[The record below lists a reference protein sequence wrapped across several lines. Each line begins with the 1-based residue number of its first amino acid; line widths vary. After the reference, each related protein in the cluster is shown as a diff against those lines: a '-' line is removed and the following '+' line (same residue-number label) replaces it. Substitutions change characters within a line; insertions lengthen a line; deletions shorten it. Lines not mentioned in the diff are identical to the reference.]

1 MDFLIVTGLSGA
13 GKSRALGA
21 LEDIGYFCVDNLPP
35 TLIPK
40 FAELARQSHG
50 QIDRVAVITDLRG
63 GSLFEG
69 LFESL
74 DEIRRQGLE
83 YRVLFLEAS
92 EEVLLN
98 RYRQTRRRHPL
109 ACGAASLETVI
120 EEERRRLLP
129 ARERADYIID
139 TSLLSPAQL
148 KERIAA
154 LFAEDASKVLLV
166 GCMSFGFKYGAPTE
180 CDLVFD
186 LRCMP
191 NPYWI
196 PELRTLSGLDG
207 PVRSYV
213 LEQPQA
219 QGFLIRLRGLLDY
232 LLPLYNEEGKS
243 QLVIGFGCTGGRHR
257 SVVFTE
263 EIARH
268 LREAGYCV
276 SVSHRDI
283 DR

>member
-40 FAELARQSHG
+40 FAELAKQSNG

-63 GSLFEG
+63 GAMFEG

-83 YRVLFLEAS
+83 YRILFLEAS
-92 EEVLLN
+92 DEVLLN

-109 ACGAASLETVI
+109 AAGAASLEAMVA
-120 EEERRRLLP
+120 EERRLLLP
-129 ARERADYIID
+129 ARERADFIID
-139 TSLLSPAQL
+139 TSMLSPAQL

-154 LFAEDASKVLLV
+154 LFTEDAARVLLV

-196 PELRTLSGLDG
+196 PELRQQSGLDE

-213 LEQPQA
+213 LDKPQA
-219 QGFLIRLRGLLDY
+219 QGFLTRLRDLLDY

-243 QLVIGFGCTGGRHR
+243 QLMIGFGCTGGRHR

-268 LREAGYCV
+268 LREAGYRV

>member
-1 MDFLIVTGLSGA
+1 M
-13 GKSRALGA
+13 
-21 LEDIGYFCVDNLPP
+21 
-35 TLIPK
+35 
-40 FAELARQSHG
+40 
-50 QIDRVAVITDLRG
+50 
-63 GSLFEG
+63 
-69 LFESL
+69 
-74 DEIRRQGLE
+74 
-83 YRVLFLEAS
+83 
-92 EEVLLN
+92 
-98 RYRQTRRRHPL
+98 
-109 ACGAASLETVI
+109 I

>member
-40 FAELARQSHG
+40 FAELAKQSNG

-63 GSLFEG
+63 GAMFEG

-83 YRVLFLEAS
+83 YRILFLEAS
-92 EEVLLN
+92 DEVLLN

-109 ACGAASLETVI
+109 AAGAASLEAMVA
-120 EEERRRLLP
+120 EERRLLLP
-129 ARERADYIID
+129 ARERADFIID
-139 TSLLSPAQL
+139 TSMLSPAQL

-154 LFAEDASKVLLV
+154 LFTEDAARVLLV
-166 GCMSFGFKYGAPTE
+166 GCTSFGFKYGAPTE

-196 PELRTLSGLDG
+196 PELRQQSGLDE

-219 QGFLIRLRGLLDY
+219 QGFLTRLRDLLDY

-243 QLVIGFGCTGGRHR
+243 QLMIGFGCTGGRHR

-268 LREAGYCV
+268 LREADYRV

>member
-40 FAELARQSHG
+40 FAELAKQSNG

-63 GSLFEG
+63 GAMFEG

-74 DEIRRQGLE
+74 DEIKRQGLE
-83 YRVLFLEAS
+83 YRILFLEAS
-92 EEVLLN
+92 DEVLLN

-109 ACGAASLETVI
+109 AAGAASLEAMVA
-120 EEERRRLLP
+120 EERRLLLP
-129 ARERADYIID
+129 ARERADFIID
-139 TSLLSPAQL
+139 TSMLSPAQL

-154 LFAEDASKVLLV
+154 LFTEDAARVLLV

-196 PELRTLSGLDG
+196 PELRQQSGLDE

-219 QGFLIRLRGLLDY
+219 QGFLTRLRDLLDY

-243 QLVIGFGCTGGRHR
+243 QLMIGFGCTGGRHR

-268 LREAGYCV
+268 LREAGYRV

>member
-40 FAELARQSHG
+40 FAELAKQSNG

-63 GSLFEG
+63 GAMFEG

-83 YRVLFLEAS
+83 YRILFLEAS
-92 EEVLLN
+92 DEVLLN

-109 ACGAASLETVI
+109 AAGAASLEAMVA
-120 EEERRRLLP
+120 EERRLLLP
-129 ARERADYIID
+129 ARERADFIID
-139 TSLLSPAQL
+139 TSMLSPAQL

-154 LFAEDASKVLLV
+154 LFTEDAARVLLV

-196 PELRTLSGLDG
+196 PELRQQSGLDE

-219 QGFLIRLRGLLDY
+219 QGFLTRLRDLLDY

-243 QLVIGFGCTGGRHR
+243 QLMIGFGCTGGRHR

-268 LREAGYCV
+268 LREAGYRV

>member
-21 LEDIGYFCVDNLPP
+21 LEDMGYFCVDNLPP
-35 TLIPK
+35 ALIPK
-40 FAELARQSHG
+40 FADLARQSEG

-63 GSLFEG
+63 GALFSG

-74 DEIRRQGLE
+74 DEIQRHGLE
-83 YRVLFLEAS
+83 YRMLFLEAS
-92 EEVLLN
+92 DETLLN

-109 ACGAASLETVI
+109 ASDATSLEAMITR
-120 EEERRRLLP
+120 ERSLLMP
-129 ARERADYIID
+129 ARERADFIID

-154 LFAEDASKVLLV
+154 LFTENAARILMV

-180 CDLVFD
+180 CDLIFD

-196 PELRTLSGLDG
+196 PELRDLSGLDE
-207 PVRSYV
+207 PVRRYV
-213 LEQPQA
+213 FEQPQA
-219 QGFLIRLRGLLDY
+219 QGFLTRLQDMLDY

-243 QLVIGFGCTGGRHR
+243 QLMIGFGCTGGRHR
-257 SVVFTE
+257 SVVFAE
-263 EIARH
+263 EIAR
-268 LREAGYCV
+268 LIQKNGYRV
-276 SVSHRDI
+276 SVSHRDVE
-283 DR
+283 R